1 MAERR
6 ALVMDGCGLEV
17 KREGVMGTG
26 GPAIFGLERR
36 APRALERSGKALGA
50 RSGRAKIAV
59 KKSPP
64 AGAGFAA
71 RSGVFGAGFMP
82 LFSTPFAG
90 PLRAVFA
97 RRFSPVSSR
106 RMSRAAATRCS
117 RKTTAPARR

>member
-6 ALVMDGCGLEV
+6 ALVMDGCGLVV
-17 KREGVMGTG
+17 KEEDVTDSGS
-26 GPAIFGLERR
+26 PDIFALERR
-36 APRALERSGKALGA
+36 APGALERSGKAPGA
-50 RSGRAKIAV
+50 RSGRAKISV
-59 KKSPP
+59 EKSPP

-71 RSGVFGAGFMP
+71 RSGVFGVGFMP
-82 LFSTPFAG
+82 LFSAPFAR